1 MQLVLISLKP
11 QISVLIPPENRAKL
25 FDRIP
30 FYQAAW
36 PLVSQA
42 EDMITEPPCC
52 IKQFQI
58 FFQVLFFPSVYLLA
72 KYTILQK
79 ASCIRHKP

>member
-11 QISVLIPPENRAKL
+11 QISVLIPPENRARL
-25 FDRIP
+25 FDSIP
-30 FYQAAW
+30 LYQADL

-52 IKQFQI
+52 IKHFQI
-58 FFQVLFFPSVYLLA
+58 FFQVLCFPSVYLLA

-79 ASCIRHKP
+79 ASCI